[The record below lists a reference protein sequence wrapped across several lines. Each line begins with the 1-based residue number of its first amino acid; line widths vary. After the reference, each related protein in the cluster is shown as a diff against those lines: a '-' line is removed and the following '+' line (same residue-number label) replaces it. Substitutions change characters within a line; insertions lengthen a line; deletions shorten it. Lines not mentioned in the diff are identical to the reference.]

1 MCGGMLMKTFNDFLE
16 ESLKNGIDSV
26 IYQWINDAD
35 NSLIKKTYGDYF
47 SDIKKFA
54 NYVLSNYDNI
64 GKKHFAIVSK
74 NSYDYVVAIF
84 GIIYAGGVV
93 VPISNQCE
101 DEELK
106 YEIEFS
112 DSSIVFA
119 DQESKARIES
129 LSKDIKVKSLDGYND
144 YDCIEMES
152 SPSLDD
158 LVALLFTSG
167 TSGTS
172 KCVMINLRNVISC
185 EEGYRQCDV
194 LDMGNFNV
202 DTISWLLF
210 LPLNHILTFGTF
222 VTSVYYGVRMDICLN
237 IKNFVRDMV
246 VMRSEKIVAVPM
258 IMKMF
263 YNDIINNKT
272 DNLKYV
278 KTLISGGAP
287 VNSSLIDAFSSLG
300 ILVTQGYGL
309 SEACGPLT
317 YNQFPYSKKYNSIG
331 KKITELNEIKIID
344 NEICAKGDSIM
355 IGYYKNEEETNKVLI
370 DGWLHTGDLGMMD
383 DEGYLYIT
391 GRKNNL
397 IILSNGENVSPE
409 ELENKIKTCP
419 LVKEVLVKEKDGTLC
434 AAIYSEEKDHE
445 KIKAHINALNKNNPL
460 YKRIANIEFVDK
472 PFEMTSSGKIK
483 RQ

>member
-1 MCGGMLMKTFNDFLE
+1 MQTFKDFID
-16 ESLKNGIDSV
+16 ESLKNGEDSV
-26 IYQWINDAD
+26 IYQWINDVD

-47 SDIKKFA
+47 IDMKKFA

-64 GKKHFAIVSK
+64 SKKHFAIVSK
-74 NSYDYVVAIF
+74 NSYEYVVAIF

-93 VPISNQCE
+93 VPISNQCD

-112 DSSIVFA
+112 DSNVVFA
-119 DQESKARIES
+119 DNESKARIES
-129 LSKDIKVKSLDGYND
+129 ISSDINVKSINGYEE
-144 YDCIEMES
+144 YDSIEMES
-152 SPSLDD
+152 SASLDD
-158 LVALLFTSG
+158 LVALIFTSG

-194 LDMGNFNV
+194 LDTANFNV
-202 DTISWLLF
+202 DTISCLLF
-210 LPLNHILTFGTF
+210 LPLNHVLTFGTF
-222 VTSVYYGVRMDICLN
+222 ITSVYYGVRMDICLN

-246 VMRSEKIVAVPM
+246 VMRTEKIVAVPM
-258 IMKMF
+258 IMEMF
-263 YNDIINNKT
+263 YNDVINNRT

-287 VNSSLIDAFSSLG
+287 VNSSIIDAFSSLG

-309 SEACGPLT
+309 SEVCGPLT

-331 KKITELNEIKIID
+331 KNITNLNEMKIID
-344 NEICAKGDSIM
+344 NEICVKGDSIM
-355 IGYYKNEEETNKVLI
+355 TGYYKNEKETNEVLI
-370 DGWLHTGDLGMMD
+370 DGWLHTGDLGMID
-383 DEGYLYIT
+383 DEGYYYIT
-391 GRKNNL
+391 GRKKNL
-397 IILSNGENVSPE
+397 IILSSGENISPE
-409 ELENKIKTCP
+409 ELESKIKACP
-419 LVKEVLVKEKDGTLC
+419 LVKEVIVKVMNNALCSIIYCDKKDQDQVKE
-434 AAIYSEEKDHE
+434 
-445 KIKAHINALNKNNPL
+445 HINLVNKSNPL

-472 PFEMTSSGKIK
+472 QFDTTSSGKIK